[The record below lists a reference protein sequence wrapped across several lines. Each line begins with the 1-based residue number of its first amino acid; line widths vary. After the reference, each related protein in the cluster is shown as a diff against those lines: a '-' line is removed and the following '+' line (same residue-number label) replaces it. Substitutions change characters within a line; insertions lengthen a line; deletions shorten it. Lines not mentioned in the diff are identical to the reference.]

1 MAKMRSAAGAFG
13 KSPPGG
19 AKAGAAGE
27 QKAAAHASNFASKFK
42 KPNKGALAAAAAAP
56 APATAPTETAIAIAA
71 APPPAPPTPAAAT
84 SGSDDAAAAA
94 AKTPGSS

>member
-27 QKAAAHASNFASKFK
+27 QKAAAHAASNFASKFK

-56 APATAPTETAIAIAA
+56 APAAAPTETAIAA
-71 APPPAPPTPAAAT
+71 APPPAPPTPAAAA
-84 SGSDDAAAAA
+84 SGSDAAAAAAA